1 MHGQTKAKFGFGL
14 MRLPKVDDKI
24 DLPQVC
30 EMVDRFLAAGF
41 TYFDTAF
48 VYDGSEQAAKAA
60 LVDRHPRTSY
70 TLATKLHVGK
80 AASAEEA
87 RRELQ
92 ISLERT
98 GAGYFDYYLL
108 HALMDTNIE
117 KYAEYGLWDFVKEQ
131 KARGTIRHYGFSFHD
146 KPETLDKL
154 LTEHPDVDFVQL
166 QINYADWENPEV
178 QSRACYEVARRHGKP
193 VVIMEPVK
201 GGSLANLPES
211 AAHFFKEA
219 EPDMSVASWAL
230 RFAASLDGLI
240 TVLSGMSTVEQME
253 DNLKVMKDFHK
264 LTPGQLAVIDKA
276 KEALAA
282 IPTIPCTNC
291 QYCMKG
297 CPQGVK
303 IPAIF
308 SAVNAYK
315 TYNHLA
321 GAKGSYNFATR
332 DGGKA
337 SECIACGQCESVCP
351 QHIEIIDEL
360 KKAAELFE

>member
-1 MHGQTKAKFGFGL
+1 
-14 MRLPKVDDKI
+14 
-24 DLPQVC
+24 
-30 EMVDRFLAAGF
+30 MVDLFLAAGF
-41 TYFDTAF
+41 TYFDTA
-48 VYDGSEQAAKAA
+48 YGYLGGKSEEAVKTAI
-60 LVDRHPRTSY
+60 VDRYPRE
-70 TLATKLHVGK
+70 KLHAGHQAPRLGGRQDGRGGEGDVLHLP
-80 AASAEEA
+80 AADRGRHSEIARSTCSTTSAATGPKFSTTSASGTLSMSRRKRGLIKHLGFSMHDSAEA
-87 RRELQ
+87 
-92 ISLERT
+92 
-98 GAGYFDYYLL
+98 
-108 HALMDTNIE
+108 
-117 KYAEYGLWDFVKEQ
+117 
-131 KARGTIRHYGFSFHD
+131 
-146 KPETLDKL
+146 LDKV
-154 LTEHPDVDFVQL
+154 LTEHPEVEFVQL
-166 QINYADWENPEV
+166 QINYADWDSDSV
-178 QSRACYEVARRHGKP
+178 QSRLCYETARKHGKP